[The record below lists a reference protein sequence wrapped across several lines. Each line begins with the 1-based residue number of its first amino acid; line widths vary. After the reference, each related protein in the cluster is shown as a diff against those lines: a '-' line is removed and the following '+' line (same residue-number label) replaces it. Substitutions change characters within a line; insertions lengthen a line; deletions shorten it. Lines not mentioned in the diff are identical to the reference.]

1 MFYADYH
8 IHSLYS
14 FDSMADLNDICQ
26 YAVRMNLKE
35 IALTDH
41 LDLHYPYGKWDP
53 HYLAHETQREASV
66 KQMQDKYRGVLQ
78 IRYGLELGQPTRD
91 DDFLQAFLSTRQFD
105 FILGSIHYTTDERE
119 ILAIPYNDFETAN
132 EVLIEYFQ
140 NVLQMLDCDRFDVV
154 AHICHPLRVMENAF
168 AKPSLLQYADY
179 IEPSLKKMIEKGKGL
194 EVSTKGMRYWIRS
207 FEPEPEFLKMY
218 HDLGGEL
225 ITVGTDS
232 HEACTVGSSVA
243 EAYAYIKRAGFQYI
257 TTYANHQPTQHRI

>member
-1 MFYADYH
+1 M
-8 IHSLYS
+8 
-14 FDSMADLNDICQ
+14 
-26 YAVRMNLKE
+26 
-35 IALTDH
+35 
-41 LDLHYPYGKWDP
+41 
-53 HYLAHETQREASV
+53 
-66 KQMQDKYRGVLQ
+66 
-78 IRYGLELGQPTRD
+78 GQPTRD

-179 IEPSLKKMIEKGKGL
+179 IEPILKKMIEKGKGL